1 MLLWRTDWSI
11 ITIVKKVVIIMTIN
25 QRIKLLREE
34 KGLTQEEL
42 AESISVNRSTLA
54 SWERNISPMM
64 KECKKLAA
72 FFDVSLDYLAGESD
86 QRQEA
91 PAEVPVMVFT
101 QSDVTLIQRFHA
113 MSSIGQKM
121 VLDMIDSIEKMEKM
135 K

>member
-1 MLLWRTDWSI
+1 
-11 ITIVKKVVIIMTIN
+11 MTIN

-54 SWERNISPMM
+54 SWERNISPMI
-64 KECKKLAA
+64 KECKKLAT

-91 PAEVPVMVFT
+91 SVEVPVKFT
-101 QSDVTLIQRFHA
+101 QSDVTLIQRFHT

-121 VLDMIDSIEKMEKM
+121 VLDMMDSIEKMEKRN
-135 K
+135 

>member
-1 MLLWRTDWSI
+1 
-11 ITIVKKVVIIMTIN
+11 MTIN